1 VNRAED
7 RSRNVCVVI
16 PALNEAESV
25 GIVVKEAKAVL
36 PDATVLVVDDGS
48 TDDTAELAGAAGAEV
63 ISNPFRLGVGGAVR
77 VGLRYAQSR
86 GHPIVVQLDAD
97 GQHDPRDIPRMMRM
111 LDPDGPP
118 QIVIGARFAGA
129 GDVSVPRARRIAMSL
144 LARYMSRMTGE
155 RLTDV
160 TSGFRVQNRAA
171 VSIFARTYPA
181 DYLSDTVESLVIASR
196 AGTVISQVGVAMRPR
211 YAGRSTQ
218 SAWRAGAYLLRVVIT
233 LALAVIRR
241 RPTSAEHEEEPL

>member
-1 VNRAED
+1 
-7 RSRNVCVVI
+7 
-16 PALNEAESV
+16 
-25 GIVVKEAKAVL
+25 
-36 PDATVLVVDDGS
+36 
-48 TDDTAELAGAAGAEV
+48 
-63 ISNPFRLGVGGAVR
+63 
-77 VGLRYAQSR
+77 
-86 GHPIVVQLDAD
+86 
-97 GQHDPRDIPRMMRM
+97 
-111 LDPDGPP
+111 
-118 QIVIGARFAGA
+118 
-129 GDVSVPRARRIAMSL
+129 
-144 LARYMSRMTGE
+144 MTGE